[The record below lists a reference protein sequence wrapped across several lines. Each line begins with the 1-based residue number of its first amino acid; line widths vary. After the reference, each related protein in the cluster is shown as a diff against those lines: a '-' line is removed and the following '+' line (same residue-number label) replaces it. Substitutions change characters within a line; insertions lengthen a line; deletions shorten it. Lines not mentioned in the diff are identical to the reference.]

1 MFCLVKQTCLK
12 NVRATHDM
20 LLKLLASRTTQ
31 KHWTNPMQNAHVH
44 IKDFIQG
51 MGVQGNLRVAPLYDI
66 SHLINDAWCVIYEMR
81 MILAAIGEI
90 PPTATRRHRSFR
102 GTWRLTLGSNHCM
115 NMYPASQVI
124 FKALEIEVWILFG
137 SRSSMKIPLYN
148 AWYSHSI
155 NIESHQK
162 SHQIPLRLKCSQNL
176 DPVSDGLPP
185 DA

>member
-90 PPTATRRHRSFR
+90 QPTATRRHRSFR

-124 FKALEIEVWILFG
+124 FSSLFQPWFMGQSDGCESGTVWIWTYSFVYSFYSFKALEIFG
-137 SRSSMKIPLYN
+137 G
-148 AWYSHSI
+148 
-155 NIESHQK
+155 
-162 SHQIPLRLKCSQNL
+162 L
-176 DPVSDGLPP
+176 DPFWI
-185 DA
+185 